1 MRFVRFGPAGGERP
15 GVLVD
20 EATIV
25 DISPL
30 VPDIGPGSIDRLD
43 DIARQVEG
51 TETLATVPVSSVRL
65 GSPIA
70 RPHKIV
76 GIGFN
81 YVDHASEAEVEIP
94 SEPIVFLKATSS
106 LSGPYD
112 DVLMPPGAEKLD
124 WEVELGLVIGDTARY
139 LENEEEARSV
149 VAGYTV
155 AHDVSERRNQIE
167 RGGQWTKGKSSDTFS
182 PVGPWLVT
190 PDEVGDVGDLALTCR
205 VNGETRQSGSTSMM
219 IFAPYYLVWYLS
231 QFMTLEPGDLVMT
244 GTPPGVGLSTGDYL
258 VDGDVVELEV
268 EGLGRQRQVVRAK

>member
-1 MRFVRFGPAGGERP
+1 MKFVRFGPRGSERP

-20 EATIV
+20 DATVV
-25 DISPL
+25 DISSL
-30 VPDIGPGSIDRLD
+30 VPDIGPQSISRLSEVT
-43 DIARQVEG
+43 RQIGRAEG
-51 TETLATVPVSSVRL
+51 LEELPVDSVRL

-70 RPHKIV
+70 RPHKII

-81 YVDHASEAEVEIP
+81 YVDHASEAKVEIP
-94 SEPIVFLKATSS
+94 TEPIVFLKATSS

-112 DVLMPPGAEKLD
+112 DVLMPPHAEKLD
-124 WEVELGLVIGDTARY
+124 WEVELGLVIGETARY
-139 LENEEEARSV
+139 LDDEAAAKSV
-149 VAGYTV
+149 VAGFTV
-155 AHDVSERRNQIE
+155 AHDVSERYNQIE

-190 PDEVGDVGDLALTCR
+190 PDEVGDIGDLALTCR

-244 GTPPGVGLSTGDYL
+244 GTPPGVALSTGDYL
-258 VDGDVVELEV
+258 VEGDVVELEV
-268 EGLGRQRQVVRAK
+268 EGLGRQRQVIRAL